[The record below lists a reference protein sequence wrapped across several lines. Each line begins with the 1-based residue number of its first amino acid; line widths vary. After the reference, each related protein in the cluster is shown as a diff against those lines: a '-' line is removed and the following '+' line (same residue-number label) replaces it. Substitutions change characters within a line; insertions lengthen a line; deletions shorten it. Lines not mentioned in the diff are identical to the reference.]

1 MRARCSVVG
10 KLEGIYLLTILVAK
24 FSKKKNKKKPGVHS
38 WEVILWIH
46 VILSNTP
53 FNRLLL
59 IIYVSN
65 SWQGKCSAGKRRK
78 AAHNRIKVIF
88 IFIQSKDILP
98 PAPQN
103 VTKLVCAS
111 SFSIERIVAVNLL
124 LSLGPLCL
132 YNLLCGK
139 AVKNSG
145 IGCVKVYLYPPL
157 GCSKELQGRDT
168 DKEHIDTKG
177 KIAEDC
183 VLIWHTVSREW
194 SRTVLFVPLC
204 LGERLLPG
212 AGGDW
217 THYGAKGSES
227 SSVFLQCGQ
236 EEPGESHCY
245 YVTFWGSDPPNY

>member
-1 MRARCSVVG
+1 MRAKALRCSVVG
-10 KLEGIYLLTILVAK
+10 KLEGIYLLTVLVAE
-24 FSKKKNKKKPGVHS
+24 FSQKKKTGVHS

-59 IIYVSN
+59 IIYVSKWVIADKAN
-65 SWQGKCSAGKRRK
+65 VSAGKRRK

-145 IGCVKVYLYPPL
+145 IGCVEVYLYPSL
-157 GCSKELQGRDT
+157 GCSEELQGGDT

-177 KIAEDC
+177 KIA
-183 VLIWHTVSREW
+183 S
-194 SRTVLFVPLC
+194 LC
-204 LGERLLPG
+204 
-212 AGGDW
+212 
-217 THYGAKGSES
+217 
-227 SSVFLQCGQ
+227 
-236 EEPGESHCY
+236 
-245 YVTFWGSDPPNY
+245 SDLTYC